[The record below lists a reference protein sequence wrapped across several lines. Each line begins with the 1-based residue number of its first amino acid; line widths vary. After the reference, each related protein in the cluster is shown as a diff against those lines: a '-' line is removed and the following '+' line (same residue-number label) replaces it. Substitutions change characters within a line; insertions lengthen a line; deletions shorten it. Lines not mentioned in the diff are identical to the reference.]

1 MSRLS
6 AAICGPGGVL
16 VSDEQS
22 KSARLRG
29 GGCEQSQAALR
40 FRNGAVPFEHMA
52 PLGAEMEGKVK
63 SLKWRSP
70 GNVGEGVH
78 VGPQGVPSSVPS
90 SNLPFQ
96 HLLLNPLRLPCAAS
110 RLPLFQASAFAFLVP
125 AKAILAL
132 ERWKCP
138 PEGGFSFGI
147 CTGGLGSFP
156 ESGHQG
162 VFMAVCSLHFC
173 PQRRSTVTGVCP

>member
-96 HLLLNPLRLPCAAS
+96 HLLLNPLHRCYRVPLPGCRCSRPVPLRFWFQPRLSWPWRGGSVLQKVGSVLAFALEAWAAS
-110 RLPLFQASAFAFLVP
+110 RS
-125 AKAILAL
+125 
-132 ERWKCP
+132 
-138 PEGGFSFGI
+138 
-147 CTGGLGSFP
+147 LGTR
-156 ESGHQG
+156 
-162 VFMAVCSLHFC
+162 VCSWQCVLSISA
-173 PQRRSTVTGVCP
+173 PRGDLR